1 MKKSIIIVVLILTGL
16 ISYSQTATYEEV
28 ITKKKKGKIT
38 SYTAKNGQI
47 FSVYDT
53 LTVGVPFRNENY
65 DHILQNAGISYYP
78 LSVIAS
84 GSEVIIKKIK
94 IYSKM
99 VAITTTKPN
108 GYVYGLYVNNLEGA
122 IANGELIDKDFIT
135 PEQALKKLKMEKD
148 KLDLGLITQEEFDKK
163 KSELAKFIK

>member
-1 MKKSIIIVVLILTGL
+1 
-16 ISYSQTATYEEV
+16 
-28 ITKKKKGKIT
+28 
-38 SYTAKNGQI
+38 
-47 FSVYDT
+47 
-53 LTVGVPFRNENY
+53 
-65 DHILQNAGISYYP
+65 
-78 LSVIAS
+78 
-84 GSEVIIKKIK
+84 
-94 IYSKM
+94 M

-163 KSELAKFIK
+163 KSELAKLIK